1 LRAPGDTDV
10 GANVLLA
17 WFCCSVASVYL
28 GVATAAR
35 NYAVE
40 WAKTRKPVLFE
51 RPIGHFP
58 GVQFHVADMEIE
70 LTASRALIHDTARQ
84 WMSGGLRA
92 REDLARIVMAKT
104 QTTNAAI
111 RVVEQAMSI
120 VGAPGIFRKSP
131 MQRFYRD
138 ALPPDD
144 ERRGER
150 ADRQDGARNPHGVRA
165 PSGMSVPMP
174 VRRCHRFRR

>member
-1 LRAPGDTDV
+1 MVIKDCWVPQQACVGLRAPGDTDV

-58 GVQFHVADMEIE
+58 GVQFHIADMEIE

-92 REDLARIVMAKT
+92 REHLARIVMVKT
-104 QTTNAAI
+104 QATNAA
-111 RVVEQAMSI
+111 S
-120 VGAPGIFRKSP
+120 S
-131 MQRFYRD
+131 
-138 ALPPDD
+138 
-144 ERRGER
+144 
-150 ADRQDGARNPHGVRA
+150 
-165 PSGMSVPMP
+165 S
-174 VRRCHRFRR
+174 RRCRSLGRQASSARARCSASTATPFHPMTNDVAKELIGKTALGIPMEFEPRWG